1 MLASAL
7 PMVQAALNGSNIT
20 AVSKQASAVALETGN
35 IVNTGKTSSKNQQ
48 KSDLCTQRVMEKTAI
63 NGVNIASE
71 KSSKLPVLEDI
82 IEVEDADER
91 NEATVHVVVHC
102 SSGNNLP
109 LATEKAGAA
118 AKKAQQ
124 YVPKVQQPALN
135 AASTS
140 TATMKNRNIPQ
151 HQPNNPTVINEVQDN
166 QIPINGT
173 TSVHTLPQATDNP
186 SLSIIPYTK
195 PIDTPPD
202 PTPTVQNKCIIPLSY
217 VPSQM
222 LLFTPLSGKFWG
234 DCANEDL
241 IDTWETAAEQNLKQA
256 LDPQMKCVMLE
267 QDRGSSVPQISSQHG
282 NDSEDSITI
291 ASPSSDSEYQP
302 TPPVRKSKKKL
313 KESDY
318 VPLIT
323 RTTSKQLSK
332 QKKNEQKERAQMK
345 KNGMTAK
352 EIEEYLAIKKGNLN
366 KLGNIPVS
374 GGMLCIP
381 SPIARLKSRP
391 WKLRFWKVET
401 CQTFQQTGGVQLFFL
416 PTFIYLHSLNIK
428 KSCKMMHGK
437 VFSNY
442 NIQNKEKNLK
452 NMHSHLEKCSMA
464 KDGWHSTVAVPRDY
478 FECNV
483 VTENS
488 WKQNWIA
495 QDTHLLN
502 TWKVLPQSHPK
513 TKHKFLWGFGIF
525 FV

>member
-91 NEATVHVVVHC
+91 NEATVHVAVHC

-109 LATEKAGAA
+109 FATEKAAHPPKDNTKLSRENVNVA
-118 AKKAQQ
+118 QAKKAQQ

-140 TATMKNRNIPQ
+140 TATMKDRNIPQ

-186 SLSIIPYTK
+186 YLSIIPYTK

-222 LLFTPLSGKFWG
+222 LLGKFWG

-323 RTTSKQLSK
+323 RTTS
-332 QKKNEQKERAQMK
+332 
-345 KNGMTAK
+345 
-352 EIEEYLAIKKGNLN
+352 
-366 KLGNIPVS
+366 
-374 GGMLCIP
+374 
-381 SPIARLKSRP
+381 
-391 WKLRFWKVET
+391 
-401 CQTFQQTGGVQLFFL
+401 
-416 PTFIYLHSLNIK
+416 
-428 KSCKMMHGK
+428 CKMMHGK

-452 NMHSHLEKCSMA
+452 NMHSHLEKYSMA

-495 QDTHLLN
+495 QDTHMLN